1 MNKKDIKVVKGATKP
16 LIRKERTCA
25 EIHGSSG
32 LDTINDRTNS
42 FFPTMSELIDTAR
55 EQQILFPESK
65 KAINVIA
72 EQIQKTYAE
81 TKEKIIFV
89 CTGAF
94 TNLSL
99 LFSVYPEIKDSIEKI
114 ISMSGAMGL
123 GNTGP
128 STEWNVELDPEA
140 AKIVFEC
147 GLPIVQIPLEVT
159 HTVLITPT
167 IIDKLKTNQSNFYD
181 WIIDLFAFFTSSYT
195 EVCF

>member
-1 MNKKDIKVVKGATKP
+1 
-16 LIRKERTCA
+16 
-25 EIHGSSG
+25 
-32 LDTINDRTNS
+32 
-42 FFPTMSELIDTAR
+42 
-55 EQQILFPESK
+55 
-65 KAINVIA
+65 
-72 EQIQKTYAE
+72 
-81 TKEKIIFV
+81 
-89 CTGAF
+89 
-94 TNLSL
+94 
-99 LFSVYPEIKDSIEKI
+99 
-114 ISMSGAMGL
+114 MSGAMGL